1 MCTGTNT
8 TTTTG
13 RNDHRARHLLHKTSE
28 PRGVWG
34 LSREPQAMRTCD
46 NTRIAKEATRTVEG
60 AVRTIETA
68 KITSKED
75 FEGNRKDC

>member
-1 MCTGTNT
+1 
-8 TTTTG
+8 
-13 RNDHRARHLLHKTSE
+13 
-28 PRGVWG
+28 
-34 LSREPQAMRTCD
+34 MRTCD

-60 AVRTIETA
+60 AVMTIETA